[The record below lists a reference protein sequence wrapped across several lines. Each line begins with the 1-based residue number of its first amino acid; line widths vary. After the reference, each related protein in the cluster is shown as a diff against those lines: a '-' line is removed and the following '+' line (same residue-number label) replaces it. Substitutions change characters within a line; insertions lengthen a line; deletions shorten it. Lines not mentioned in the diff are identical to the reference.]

1 MSMCYI
7 WLGYAGPSSL
17 ARPAH
22 LPPSSPSSFRSRIDT
37 SPSRTVSFEGE
48 RPPARTSYSP
58 HTVRHASPIAG
69 PSTGT
74 PTREHVYEDDHTKE
88 RGRKGSRFSF
98 AHVIDAVK
106 ERVHSNS
113 PLSAHPHGVDMY
125 STSQGRMGDRG
136 KEREGHHSWLH
147 HAHGNTKEKP
157 AFSRDVLGREEE
169 HKEFGDG
176 WQEFRKGVIL
186 RSLLTRVCYVPLP
199 HKLT

>member
-1 MSMCYI
+1 MPMCCI
-7 WLGYAGPSSL
+7 WFGYAGPSSL

-22 LPPSSPSSFRSRIDT
+22 PPPSSSSSFRSRNT
-37 SPSRTVSFEGE
+37 SPPRTVSFEDE
-48 RPPARTSYSP
+48 RRTSHSP
-58 HTVRHASPIAG
+58 HAMRHASPIAG
-69 PSTGT
+69 PSTGS
-74 PTREHVYEDDHTKE
+74 PSGEHAYEDDHTKE
-88 RGRKGSRFSF
+88 RGRKGSRFSI
-98 AHVIDAVK
+98 AHVIDVVK

-113 PLSAHPHGVDMY
+113 PLSAHPHGVDMC

-157 AFSRDVLGREEE
+157 AFSWDVLGREEE

-176 WQEFRKGVIL
+176 WQEFRKGAMPL
-186 RSLLTRVCYVPLP
+186 SLLTRVYHVLLP